1 MKMSKLFLA
10 ALFMSLISLAIPV
23 FADTTYTYTGN
34 PFSLANNDDGVT
46 TSDYVS
52 GSFSLSTPLAPN
64 MGLTLISASD
74 ITSFD
79 FSDGV
84 HSFTIPSSIY
94 VATGSNGSITN
105 WEIDSLATISGGY
118 TIQLFSDNYSPNFFD
133 ETTWYYSSRNQSG
146 WAYIFNH
153 SGTWTVADPTDTP
166 EPSSLLLLSSGL
178 VGLGFMKR
186 KLFQN

>member
-1 MKMSKLFLA
+1 MKYTVITVLA
-10 ALFMSLISLAIPV
+10 ALLLSAGSAK
-23 FADTTYTYTGN
+23 ADTVYTYTGN
-34 PFSLANNDDGVT
+34 PFSLANNDDGVA

-64 MGLTLISASD
+64 MGLTLISPSD
-74 ITSFD
+74 VTSFD

-94 VATGSNGSITN
+94 VATGPSGNITN

-118 TIQLFSDNYSPNFFD
+118 TIELFSDNYSPNVFD

-146 WAYIFNH
+146 WAYIF
-153 SGTWTVADPTDTP
+153 SSPGIWTVTDPTPTP

-178 VGLGFMKR
+178 VALGFMKR
-186 KLFQN
+186 KVFQS